1 MEGALERDDFDT
13 KIELKKKTV
22 KAINMIG
29 KIFFF
34 SAIFFFPK
42 IL

>member
-13 KIELKKKTV
+13 KIGLKKKTA
-22 KAINMIG
+22 KAIMVIG
-29 KIFFF
+29 KGLFF
-34 SAIFFFPK
+34 SCIFSSFK